1 MAKIIPDGWREL
13 AVTGGAQREIET
25 LALLASEL
33 PASYRVYH
41 AVHWTNIGSGKGFSI
56 YGEIDFV
63 VANQAGD
70 VMLIEQKSGPLEETP
85 EGLVKRYDDKV
96 KRVPAQMAR
105 NVAEFQRKL
114 YKRPG
119 CSKIRVEN
127 LLYCPD
133 YRVQRIE
140 TAGLSPERII
150 DSRRRD
156 ELAVVI
162 QQFLPEGKMS
172 LQATRVDPFLRGLIQ
187 LEPDVSA
194 LVGRAEALVTRVAGG
209 LAHWARQIEIEPF
222 RLRVVGTAGSGK
234 TQLALKEFEATIEA
248 GGRPL
253 YVCFN
258 RPLADHFAQIAPRG
272 GVAATLHMLCDQF
285 LRDYGITPDFRRPHA
300 FDRLVEEAAA
310 LPIRSDWLFD
320 TVIVDEGQDF
330 RVEWRDLV
338 FRYAREDARILW
350 LEDPMQNL
358 YDLPEVPLPGWV
370 RLRAN
375 SNYRSPRGVVNLFA
389 ELLPEG
395 GVIEPAGPLL
405 DAEVEVLTYAD
416 ATGLAAQV
424 KEGLRLC
431 QVAGYRPEDIAIV
444 SFRGREQSALFAYT
458 QLGRYTL
465 RTFTGDYDLLGHP
478 LYSDGKV
485 LLDTVYRF
493 KGQAAPAI
501 VFAELDFDA
510 LDDRTV
516 RKLFVGM
523 TRARLKLVLV
533 LSERAAQLLQEALGG
548 K

>member
-13 AVTGGAQREIET
+13 VVTGGAQREIET
-25 LALLASEL
+25 LAVLASEL
-33 PASYRVYH
+33 PETYRVYH

-63 VANQAGD
+63 VVNQAGD
-70 VMLIEQKSGPLEETP
+70 LLLIEQKSGLLEETP
-85 EGLVKRYDDKV
+85 EGLVKRYDDTV

-105 NVAEFQRKL
+105 NVAEFRGKL

-119 CSKIRVEN
+119 CNKARVEN

-133 YRVQRIE
+133 YRVERLE
-140 TAGLSPERII
+140 TAGLSPDRII
-150 DSRRRD
+150 DSRRKD
-156 ELAVVI
+156 ELAAVI
-162 QQFLPEGKMS
+162 QQFLPEHAMS
-172 LQATRVDPFLRGLIQ
+172 LQATRVDTFLRGLIQ

-285 LRDYGITPDFRRPHA
+285 LRDHGITPDFHRPHA

-320 TVIVDEGQDF
+320 SVIVDEGQDF

-338 FRYAREDARILW
+338 FRHARERVPASSGSRTRCRTSTTCRRCRCPAGCACARTATTAARG
-350 LEDPMQNL
+350 
-358 YDLPEVPLPGWV
+358 GWCSSS
-370 RLRAN
+370 RT
-375 SNYRSPRGVVNLFA
+375 
-389 ELLPEG
+389 LLPEG
-395 GVIEPAGPLL
+395 EAIEPAGPFLEA
-405 DAEVEVLTYAD
+405 DVEVLTYAD
-416 ATGLAAQV
+416 GAGLAAQV
-424 KEGLRLC
+424 KEGLRQC
-431 QVAGYRPEDIAIV
+431 QAAGYRPEDIAIV
-444 SFRGREQSALFAYT
+444 TFRGREQSALFPIPS
-458 QLGRYTL
+458 L
-465 RTFTGDYDLLGHP
+465 
-478 LYSDGKV
+478 
-485 LLDTVYRF
+485 
-493 KGQAAPAI
+493 AATPCARSPASTTCSGI
-501 VFAELDFDA
+501 RSTATA
-510 LDDRTV
+510 GCCWRRSTAS
-516 RKLFVGM
+516 
-523 TRARLKLVLV
+523 RARRPRRSSSPNSTSKR
-533 LSERAAQLLQEALGG
+533 STTRPCASSSWA
-548 K
+548 